1 MPSSLINLAIVD
13 DHTLLRK
20 VLKNYLSEQ
29 KNMSVVLNSPD
40 IKDLLNRLKD
50 HYIQVLIMD
59 VYMPTLGG
67 YEAVKIIRSRYP
79 EIKILILSM
88 CTDMDLLSD
97 ILDLGIYG
105 IVSKADDPDELIQA
119 ITSLSEH
126 RIYRNKLFTDLMYL
140 NKQHINKTNNS
151 GPVVLLSEREREVLK
166 LLWQEKSNKEIAEH
180 LFLSIRSIEKIRQ
193 DMKDKLGIKSTIGLL
208 KYAIN
213 KRIIGVN
220 HYYNAEYGDESLVG
234 RKL

>member
-13 DHTLLRK
+13 DHTLFRK

-40 IKDLLNRLKD
+40 ITDLLNRLKD

-67 YEAVKIIRSRYP
+67 YEAVKIIRSQYP

-88 CTDMDLLSD
+88 CSDMDLLSD

-105 IVSKADDPDELIQA
+105 IVSKADDPEELILA

-140 NKQHINKTNNS
+140 NKLHNNKINNS
-151 GPVVLLSEREREVLK
+151 GSIVLLTEREQEVLK

-193 DMKDKLGIKSTIGLL
+193 DMKDKLGVKSTIGLL

-220 HYYNAEYGDESLVG
+220 HYYNVEYGDESLVS
-234 RKL
+234 RKP